1 SRSEAAKQRRQDQL
15 QRWLGSETDR
25 TGSEAR
31 DTLSASGTRRAK
43 VRFAQGAVFMAA
55 CSAGDRE
62 EVAALLRQGA
72 DINHAN
78 IDGLTALHQA
88 CIDENAEMVQF
99 LVESGSDINRG
110 DNEGWTPLHAAAS
123 CGFIQIVKFLIEH
136 GAHVGAVNSEG
147 ELPLDV
153 ATEDAMERLLKEE
166 IKKQGIDVDKARK
179 EEERVMLQEATAVLA
194 GGGTL
199 LPHPNTK
206 ATALHVASAK
216 GYIEVLK
223 VLLRCGVDVNSR
235 DVDGWTPL
243 HAAAHW
249 GQEEVCGLLADSM
262 CDMGAVN
269 NVGQTPLDV
278 ADENLADALEE
289 LQKKQNALRSEK
301 EKQTPVIDTSQQIPI
316 VPVRARRSS
325 KEKICLHEREKHPSP
340 ALPSG
345 PVEDEEEEGQTG
357 QGQPQSQGKA
367 SSSSSS
373 EEESESES
381 DAESEKA
388 KNRELIN
395 NLNNKR
401 NTSGL
406 LPTSMSLSS
415 AVSQMKKVK
424 EVGHQA
430 SLRATKDL
438 TKPPTGEAPGSW
450 RTSLRKAGSSVTL
463 GSAELTDSSQEQSR
477 VPDPGLGMT
486 RSASS
491 PRLSSEAEAKVNAVS
506 SEPRLARVP
515 PIPTRRL
522 FSIPD
527 SSPESSNSPSWL
539 SRSSSYTR
547 RLPSQP
553 GNDFT
558 SSTPSLLHSSSYGK
572 RLDDPSVTSAN
583 TGTSASGLGH
593 LNSVLS
599 QSDSEP
605 RLLLPGQSSFLNKAN
620 AFFSSYLKTS
630 FSPRLPQEQKDPS
643 AVTSANSQAPTA
655 GEQETKQRRKSY
667 LTPVRD
673 EEAEAQRKA
682 RSRHARQSRR
692 STQGVTLTDLVPL
705 IGLHSSHVT
714 SLSRRTWCL
723 QEVSW
728 RSRIASLQK
737 SDLLGLT
744 QPSGS
749 SRPPAADKKGAHL
762 PLKEDFSA
770 YNSPLTCLI
779 FTDAEASTG
788 ENEMERWARE
798 RRERRQA
805 RARRKAQR
813 TGESDDNEPSG
824 EEEFSGSGLDPRV
837 RTAAAFALFV
847 FPSFFTHSVSRSD
860 SVISDLCSCTPSG
873 RTARVTTAPLEGRP
887 KTLKRYPL
895 SQIIL
900 LCSLRGCLH
909 VLRPRRKCVCL
920 SVQLFEEVSRENSQ
934 LQSQLQD
941 TQRVVSQT
949 RLELEKA
956 TQRQE
961 RLSDCSAL
969 LELER
974 KDRRMLERR
983 LGELEEELK
992 VLVDLRADN
1001 QRLKD
1006 ENGALIRVISKLS
1019 K

>member
-1 SRSEAAKQRRQDQL
+1 MAATDHSRSEAAKQRRQDQL

-25 TGSEAR
+25 TGSETR
-31 DTLSASGTRRAK
+31 GSSGGSATRRAK

-99 LVESGSDINRG
+99 LVESGSDVNRG

-123 CGFIQIVKFLIEH
+123 CGFIQIAKYLIEH

-153 ATEDAMERLLKEE
+153 ATEDAMERLLKAE
-166 IKKQGIDVDKARK
+166 IKKQVIDVDKARK
-179 EEERVMLQEATAVLA
+179 EEERIMLQDAMAVLA

-199 LPHPNTK
+199 TPHPNTK
-206 ATALHVASAK
+206 ATALHVAAAK

-223 VLLRCGVDVNSR
+223 VLLQCRVDVDSR
-235 DVDGWTPL
+235 DIDGWTPL

-249 GQEEVCGLLADSM
+249 GQEEVCTLLTDNM

-278 ADENLADALEE
+278 ADENLADTLEE
-289 LQKKQNALRSEK
+289 LQKKQNALRSEI
-301 EKQTPVIDTSQQIPI
+301 EKQTPVIETSPPI
-316 VPVRARRSS
+316 SMVPVRTRRTSISRMSS
-325 KEKICLHEREKHPSP
+325 KEKICLHEREKHPPP
-340 ALPSG
+340 ALQSSPT
-345 PVEDEEEEGQTG
+345 EDEEEEGHTG
-357 QGQPQSQGKA
+357 QSQSQSQAKA

-381 DAESEKA
+381 DTESEKA
-388 KNRELIN
+388 KNREIIN

-401 NTSGL
+401 NTTSL
-406 LPTSMSLSS
+406 LPTSMSTST
-415 AVSQMKKVK
+415 AASQVKK
-424 EVGHQA
+424 EP
-430 SLRATKDL
+430 S
-438 TKPPTGEAPGSW
+438 KPPTNEAPGSW

-463 GSAELTDSSQEQSR
+463 GTVGLSDSNQDPSR
-477 VPDPGLGMT
+477 APDSGLGMT

-491 PRLSSEAEAKVNAVS
+491 PRLSSEAETK
-506 SEPRLARVP
+506 EPRLARVP
-515 PIPTRRL
+515 PIPTRKL

-527 SSPESSNSPSWL
+527 SSPDNSNSWL
-539 SRSSSYTR
+539 TRSSSYTR
-547 RLPSQP
+547 RLHSQS
-553 GNDFT
+553 GNDLT

-572 RLDDPSVTSAN
+572 RLDDPTVTSAS
-583 TGTSASGLGH
+583 TGTSFAGLSR
-593 LNSVLS
+593 LNSVLA
-599 QSDSEP
+599 Q
-605 RLLLPGQSSFLNKAN
+605 
-620 AFFSSYLKTS
+620 
-630 FSPRLPQEQKDPS
+630 RLPQEQTEKKDQS
-643 AVTSANSQAPTA
+643 AVTSNSQSTTT
-655 GEQETKQRRKSY
+655 GEQEIKQRRKSY

-692 STQGVTLTDLVPL
+692 STQGVTLTDLQEAEKTMKTDNK
-705 IGLHSSHVT
+705 G
-714 SLSRRTWCL
+714 REKEEEEKEKEAK
-723 QEVSW
+723 QKKGEEGEVSW
-728 RSRIASLQK
+728 RSRIATLQK

-744 QPSGS
+744 QPAGTP
-749 SRPPAADKKGAHL
+749 RPQP
-762 PLKEDFSA
+762 
-770 YNSPLTCLI
+770 
-779 FTDAEASTG
+779 TDRRDTEASTG
-788 ENEMERWARE
+788 ESETERWARE

-813 TGESDDNEPSG
+813 TGESDDNDPSG
-824 EEEFSGSGLDPRV
+824 EEEFSGSGLDPQTGQHLSSRLDMSCND
-837 RTAAAFALFV
+837 RTQGGGSESKDF
-847 FPSFFTHSVSRSD
+847 
-860 SVISDLCSCTPSG
+860 
-873 RTARVTTAPLEGRP
+873 
-887 KTLKRYPL
+887 KK
-895 SQIIL
+895 
-900 LCSLRGCLH
+900 
-909 VLRPRRKCVCL
+909 
-920 SVQLFEEVSRENSQ
+920 LFEEVSRENSQ

-941 TQRVVSQT
+941 TQRIVTQT
-949 RLELEKA
+949 RLDLEKA

-961 RLSDCSAL
+961 RFTDCSAL

-983 LGELEEELK
+983 MAELEEELK

>member
-692 STQGVTLTDLVPL
+692 STQGVTLTDLPYVPL

-813 TGESDDNEPSG
+813 TGEFLCRVQSDDNEPSG

-860 SVISDLCSCTPSG
+860 SVISDLCSYSSCNDCTPG
-873 RTARVTTAPLEGRP
+873 GET
-887 KTLKRYPL
+887 KDFK
-895 SQIIL
+895 
-900 LCSLRGCLH
+900 
-909 VLRPRRKCVCL
+909 K
-920 SVQLFEEVSRENSQ
+920 LFEEVSRENSQ

>member
-1 SRSEAAKQRRQDQL
+1 MAATDHSRSEAAKQRRQDQL

-31 DTLSASGTRRAK
+31 ETSSGSGTRRAK

-99 LVESGSDINRG
+99 LVESGSDVNRG

-123 CGFIQIVKFLIEH
+123 CGFIQIAKYLIEH

-153 ATEDAMERLLKEE
+153 ATEDAMERLLKGE
-166 IKKQGIDVDKARK
+166 IKKQAIDVDKARK
-179 EEERVMLQEATAVLA
+179 EEERIMLQDATAVLA

-199 LPHPNTK
+199 TPHPNTK
-206 ATALHVASAK
+206 ATALHVAAAK

-223 VLLRCGVDVNSR
+223 VLLQCGVDVDSR
-235 DVDGWTPL
+235 DTDGWTPL

-249 GQEEVCGLLADSM
+249 GQEEVCTLLADNM

-278 ADENLADALEE
+278 ADENLADTLEE

-301 EKQTPVIDTSQQIPI
+301 EKQTPVIETSPPI
-316 VPVRARRSS
+316 SMVPVRTRRTSISRMSS
-325 KEKICLHEREKHPSP
+325 KEKICLHEREKHPPP
-340 ALPSG
+340 ALPSS
-345 PVEDEEEEGQTG
+345 PAEDEEEEGQTG
-357 QGQPQSQGKA
+357 QNQSQSQGKA

-388 KNRELIN
+388 KNREIIN

-401 NTSGL
+401 NATGL
-406 LPTSMSLSS
+406 LPTSMSTS
-415 AVSQMKKVK
+415 AASQVKK
-424 EVGHQA
+424 QDP
-430 SLRATKDL
+430 S
-438 TKPPTGEAPGSW
+438 KPPTTEAPGSW

-463 GSAELTDSSQEQSR
+463 GSAGLSDSNQDPSR
-477 VPDPGLGMT
+477 PPETVLGMT

-491 PRLSSEAEAKVNAVS
+491 PRLSSEADTK
-506 SEPRLARVP
+506 EPRLARVP
-515 PIPTRRL
+515 PTPTRRL

-527 SSPESSNSPSWL
+527 SSPDNSNSWL

-547 RLPSQP
+547 RLHSQS

-572 RLDDPSVTSAN
+572 RLDDPTVTSGS
-583 TGTSASGLGH
+583 TGTSSTGLSR
-593 LNSVLS
+593 LNSVL
-599 QSDSEP
+599 
-605 RLLLPGQSSFLNKAN
+605 GQ
-620 AFFSSYLKTS
+620 
-630 FSPRLPQEQKDPS
+630 RLPQEQTEKKDQS
-643 AVTSANSQAPTA
+643 GVTTSNSRGSTT

-692 STQGVTLTDLVPL
+692 STQGVTLTDLQEAEKTMKTDNK
-705 IGLHSSHVT
+705 G
-714 SLSRRTWCL
+714 REKKEEEEKEKEKEAKAKRGEEG
-723 QEVSW
+723 EVSW

-744 QPSGS
+744 QPTGTP
-749 SRPPAADKKGAHL
+749 RPQTSDRR
-762 PLKEDFSA
+762 DV
-770 YNSPLTCLI
+770 
-779 FTDAEASTG
+779 EASTG
-788 ENEMERWARE
+788 ESEAARWERE
-798 RRERRQA
+798 RKERRQA
-805 RARRKAQR
+805 RARRKAQK
-813 TGESDDNEPSG
+813 TGESDDNDPSG
-824 EEEFSGSGLDPRV
+824 EEEFSGSGLDPQTV
-837 RTAAAFALFV
+837 RHL
-847 FPSFFTHSVSRSD
+847 SSRSD
-860 SVISDLCSCTPSG
+860 ISCNDCTPGGGSD
-873 RTARVTTAPLEGRP
+873 A
-887 KTLKRYPL
+887 KDFK
-895 SQIIL
+895 
-900 LCSLRGCLH
+900 
-909 VLRPRRKCVCL
+909 K
-920 SVQLFEEVSRENSQ
+920 LFEELSRENSQ

-941 TQRVVSQT
+941 TQRIINQT
-949 RLELEKA
+949 RLDLEKA

-961 RLSDCSAL
+961 RFSDCSAL

-974 KDRRMLERR
+974 
-983 LGELEEELK
+983 K

>member
-1 SRSEAAKQRRQDQL
+1 MAATDHSRSEAAKQRRQDQL

-25 TGSEAR
+25 TLSENR
-31 DTLSASGTRRAK
+31 ETLSGSGTRRPR

-62 EVAALLRQGA
+62 EVAVLLRQGA

-99 LVESGSDINRG
+99 LVESGSDVNRG

-123 CGFIQIVKFLIEH
+123 CGFIQITKYLIEH
-136 GAHVGAVNSEG
+136 GAQVGAVNSEG

-153 ATEDAMERLLKEE
+153 ATEDAMERLLKGE
-166 IKKQGIDVDKARK
+166 IKKQAIDVDQARK
-179 EEERVMLQEATAVLA
+179 EEERVMLQDAMAVQA
-194 GGGTL
+194 GSGTL
-199 LPHPNTK
+199 TPHPNTK
-206 ATALHVASAK
+206 ATALHVAAAK

-223 VLLRCGVDVNSR
+223 VLLKCDVDVNSR
-235 DVDGWTPL
+235 DIDGWTPL
-243 HAAAHW
+243 HAGSHW
-249 GQEEVCGLLADSM
+249 GKEEVCSLLADNM

-278 ADENLADALEE
+278 AHENLADTLEE

-301 EKQTPVIDTSQQIPI
+301 EKQTPVIETSQQISM
-316 VPVRARRSS
+316 VPLRTRRTSISRMSS
-325 KEKICLHEREKHPSP
+325 KEKIYLHEREKHPPPALQSSP
-340 ALPSG
+340 A
-345 PVEDEEEEGQTG
+345 EDEEEEGQTR
-357 QGQPQSQGKA
+357 QSQTQSQPQSQGKA

-388 KNRELIN
+388 KNREIIN

-401 NTSGL
+401 IASSSL
-406 LPTSMSLSS
+406 LPTSVPTST
-415 AVSQMKKVK
+415 APSQVKKQDP
-424 EVGHQA
+424 G
-430 SLRATKDL
+430 
-438 TKPPTGEAPGSW
+438 KPPAPEVPGSW
-450 RTSLRKAGSSVTL
+450 RTSLRKAGSSMTL
-463 GSAELTDSSQEQSR
+463 GSAGLSDTSQ
-477 VPDPGLGMT
+477 DPIRPAESVLGMT

-491 PRLSSEAEAKVNAVS
+491 PRLSSEADTK
-506 SEPRLARVP
+506 EPRLARVP

-527 SSPESSNSPSWL
+527 ASPDNSN
-539 SRSSSYTR
+539 
-547 RLPSQP
+547 
-553 GNDFT
+553 
-558 SSTPSLLHSSSYGK
+558 SSSYGK
-572 RLDDPSVTSAN
+572 RLDDPTMTSAS
-583 TGTSASGLGH
+583 TGTSSAGLGR
-593 LNSVLS
+593 LNSVLT
-599 QSDSEP
+599 Q
-605 RLLLPGQSSFLNKAN
+605 
-620 AFFSSYLKTS
+620 
-630 FSPRLPQEQKDPS
+630 RLPQEQTEKKDQS
-643 AVTSANSQAPTA
+643 AVTTSNSRSTTT
-655 GEQETKQRRKSY
+655 GEQEAKQRRKSY

-692 STQGVTLTDLVPL
+692 STQGVTLTDLQEAEKTMKTDNK
-705 IGLHSSHVT
+705 G
-714 SLSRRTWCL
+714 REKKEEEEKEKDAKAKKAEEG
-723 QEVSW
+723 EVSW

-744 QPSGS
+744 QPAGTP
-749 SRPPAADKKGAHL
+749 RPQTADRR
-762 PLKEDFSA
+762 DV
-770 YNSPLTCLI
+770 
-779 FTDAEASTG
+779 EASTG
-788 ENEMERWARE
+788 ESETERWARE

-813 TGESDDNEPSG
+813 TGESDDNDPSG
-824 EEEFSGSGLDPRV
+824 EEEFSGSGLDPQ
-837 RTAAAFALFV
+837 TDQHL
-847 FPSFFTHSVSRSD
+847 SSRFNDCTQGGSSD
-860 SVISDLCSCTPSG
+860 AKDF
-873 RTARVTTAPLEGRP
+873 
-887 KTLKRYPL
+887 KK
-895 SQIIL
+895 
-900 LCSLRGCLH
+900 
-909 VLRPRRKCVCL
+909 
-920 SVQLFEEVSRENSQ
+920 LFEEVSRENSQ

-941 TQRVVSQT
+941 TQRTISQT
-949 RLELEKA
+949 RLDLEKA

-961 RLSDCSAL
+961 RLSDCSAML
-969 LELER
+969 DLER

-983 LGELEEELK
+983 MAELEEELK

>member
-1 SRSEAAKQRRQDQL
+1 MAATDHSRSEAAKQRRQDQL
-15 QRWLGSETDR
+15 QRWLGSETDQ

-31 DTLSASGTRRAK
+31 ETLGGSGTRRAK

-62 EVAALLRQGA
+62 EVAVLLRQGA

-99 LVESGSDINRG
+99 LVESGSDVNRG

-123 CGFIQIVKFLIEH
+123 CGFIQIAKYLIEH

-153 ATEDAMERLLKEE
+153 ATEDAMERLLKAE
-166 IKKQGIDVDKARK
+166 IKKQVIDVDQARK
-179 EEERVMLQEATAVLA
+179 EEERIMLQDAEAVLA

-199 LPHPNTK
+199 TPHPNTK
-206 ATALHVASAK
+206 ATALHVAAAK

-223 VLLRCGVDVNSR
+223 VLLQCPVDVDSR

-249 GQEEVCGLLADSM
+249 GQEEVCSLLADNM

-278 ADENLADALEE
+278 ADENLVDSLEE

-301 EKQTPVIDTSQQIPI
+301 EKQTPFIETSPQISM
-316 VPVRARRSS
+316 VPVRTRRTSISRMSS

-340 ALPSG
+340 ALPSS
-345 PVEDEEEEGQTG
+345 PAEDEEEDGQTG
-357 QGQPQSQGKA
+357 QSQTQSQGKA

-388 KNRELIN
+388 KNREIIN

-401 NTSGL
+401 NATSL
-406 LPTSMSLSS
+406 LPTSMSTST
-415 AVSQMKKVK
+415 AASQVKK
-424 EVGHQA
+424 
-430 SLRATKDL
+430 DPN
-438 TKPPTGEAPGSW
+438 KPPATEAPAPGSW

-463 GSAELTDSSQEQSR
+463 GSAGLSDSTQ
-477 VPDPGLGMT
+477 DPGRPADTSLGMT

-491 PRLSSEAEAKVNAVS
+491 PRLSSEADNK
-506 SEPRLARVP
+506 EPRLARVP

-527 SSPESSNSPSWL
+527 SSPDNSNSWL

-547 RLPSQP
+547 RLHSQS
-553 GNDFT
+553 GNDLT
-558 SSTPSLLHSSSYGK
+558 SSTPSLLHSSSYGR
-572 RLDDPSVTSAN
+572 RLDDPTMTSAS
-583 TGTSASGLGH
+583 TGTSSTGLSR
-593 LNSVLS
+593 LNSVLA
-599 QSDSEP
+599 Q
-605 RLLLPGQSSFLNKAN
+605 
-620 AFFSSYLKTS
+620 
-630 FSPRLPQEQKDPS
+630 RLPQEQTEKRDQS
-643 AVTSANSQAPTA
+643 AITTSNSRSSTT
-655 GEQETKQRRKSY
+655 GDQETKQRRKSY

-692 STQGVTLTDLVPL
+692 STQGVTLTDLQEAEKTMKTDNKVREKKEEEEKEKEKEAKPKR
-705 IGLHSSHVT
+705 GEEG
-714 SLSRRTWCL
+714 
-723 QEVSW
+723 EVSW

-744 QPSGS
+744 QPTGTA
-749 SRPPAADKKGAHL
+749 RPQTSDRR
-762 PLKEDFSA
+762 DV
-770 YNSPLTCLI
+770 
-779 FTDAEASTG
+779 EASTG
-788 ENEMERWARE
+788 ESETERWARE
-798 RRERRQA
+798 HKERRQA
-805 RARRKAQR
+805 RAIRKAQR
-813 TGESDDNEPSG
+813 TGESDDNDPSG
-824 EEEFSGSGLDPRV
+824 EEEFSGSGLDHQ
-837 RTAAAFALFV
+837 TNQHL
-847 FPSFFTHSVSRSD
+847 SSRLD
-860 SVISDLCSCTPSG
+860 TSCNDCTQGGSSNS
-873 RTARVTTAPLEGRP
+873 
-887 KTLKRYPL
+887 KDFK
-895 SQIIL
+895 
-900 LCSLRGCLH
+900 
-909 VLRPRRKCVCL
+909 K
-920 SVQLFEEVSRENSQ
+920 LFEEVSRENSQ

-941 TQRVVSQT
+941 TQRIVSQT
-949 RLELEKA
+949 RLDLEKA

-961 RLSDCSAL
+961 RFTDCSAL

-983 LGELEEELK
+983 MSELEEELK
-992 VLVDLRADN
+992 VLVDLRTDN

>member
-1 SRSEAAKQRRQDQL
+1 MAATDHSRSEAAKQRRQDQL
-15 QRWLGSETDR
+15 QRWSGSDTDR
-25 TGSEAR
+25 TGLESR

-62 EVAALLRQGA
+62 EVAALLGQGA

-99 LVESGSDINRG
+99 LVESGSDVSRG

-123 CGFIQIVKFLIEH
+123 CGFIQIAKYLIEH
-136 GAHVGAVNSEG
+136 GANVGGVNSEG

-153 ATEDAMERLLKEE
+153 ATEDAMERLLKAE

-179 EEERVMLQEATAVLA
+179 EEERIMLQDAAAVLA
-194 GGGTL
+194 GSGTPT
-199 LPHPNTK
+199 PHPNTK
-206 ATALHVASAK
+206 ATALHVAAAK

-223 VLLRCGVDVNSR
+223 VLLQCGVDVDSR
-235 DVDGWTPL
+235 DTDGWTPL

-249 GQEEVCGLLADSM
+249 GQEEVCSLLADGM

-269 NVGQTPLDV
+269 TVGQTPLDV

-301 EKQTPVIDTSQQIPI
+301 EKETPVIETSPQISM
-316 VPVRARRSS
+316 VPLRTRRTSISRMSS
-325 KEKICLHEREKHPSP
+325 KEKICLHEREKHPPP
-340 ALPSG
+340 ALPSS
-345 PVEDEEEEGQTG
+345 PAEDEEEDGGQTR
-357 QGQPQSQGKA
+357 SQGKA

-401 NTSGL
+401 NATGL
-406 LPTSMSLSS
+406 LPTSMSAS
-415 AVSQMKKVK
+415 AAASQLKKDQ
-424 EVGHQA
+424 G
-430 SLRATKDL
+430 
-438 TKPPTGEAPGSW
+438 KPSAAEAPGSW

-463 GSAELTDSSQEQSR
+463 GSAGLSDSSQDAGRPPET
-477 VPDPGLGMT
+477 GLGMT

-491 PRLSSEAEAKVNAVS
+491 PRLSSDADTK
-506 SEPRLARVP
+506 EPRLARVP

-527 SSPESSNSPSWL
+527 NSPDNSWL

-547 RLPSQP
+547 RLHSQS
-553 GNDFT
+553 GNDLT
-558 SSTPSLLHSSSYGK
+558 SSTPSLLYSSSYGK
-572 RLDDPSVTSAN
+572 RLDDP
-583 TGTSASGLGH
+583 
-593 LNSVLS
+593 
-599 QSDSEP
+599 
-605 RLLLPGQSSFLNKAN
+605 
-620 AFFSSYLKTS
+620 
-630 FSPRLPQEQKDPS
+630 
-643 AVTSANSQAPTA
+643 AVTSASTGTSSAGLSRPNSVLTQRLQERSEKKDQSAITSGKSQGPNP

-692 STQGVTLTDLVPL
+692 STQGVTLTDLQEAEKTMKTDNK
-705 IGLHSSHVT
+705 G
-714 SLSRRTWCL
+714 REKREEEEEEKEKEAKAKKAEEG
-723 QEVSW
+723 EVSW

-744 QPSGS
+744 QPTGTPRLQTS
-749 SRPPAADKKGAHL
+749 DKK
-762 PLKEDFSA
+762 DV
-770 YNSPLTCLI
+770 
-779 FTDAEASTG
+779 EAGTG
-788 ENEMERWARE
+788 ESETERWARE

-813 TGESDDNEPSG
+813 PGESDDNEPSG
-824 EEEFSGSGLDPRV
+824 EEEFSGSGLDPQKV
-837 RTAAAFALFV
+837 GYLG
-847 FPSFFTHSVSRSD
+847 SRSD
-860 SVISDLCSCTPSG
+860 ASCNDSTQGGGSDS
-873 RTARVTTAPLEGRP
+873 
-887 KTLKRYPL
+887 KDFK
-895 SQIIL
+895 
-900 LCSLRGCLH
+900 
-909 VLRPRRKCVCL
+909 K
-920 SVQLFEEVSRENSQ
+920 LFEEVSRENGQ

-941 TQRVVSQT
+941 TQRVIGQT
-949 RLELEKA
+949 RLDLEKA

-961 RLSDCSAL
+961 RFSDCSAM

-974 KDRRMLERR
+974 KDRRMLARR
-983 LGELEEELK
+983 MAELEEELK

>member
-1 SRSEAAKQRRQDQL
+1 MAATDHSRSEAAKQRRQDQL

-166 IKKQGIDVDKARK
+166 IKKQGEKPAASTAAGTSGHLSRLLSSRNRCGQGQEGGGAGHAAGSHGRAGRRRHALASPQHQGDRPARGLGK
-179 EEERVMLQEATAVLA
+179 RLHRSPEGAAALRRGREQQGRGRLDAPARRRPLGA
-194 GGGTL
+194 GGG
-199 LPHPNTK
+199 
-206 ATALHVASAK
+206 
-216 GYIEVLK
+216 
-223 VLLRCGVDVNSR
+223 
-235 DVDGWTPL
+235 
-243 HAAAHW
+243 
-249 GQEEVCGLLADSM
+249 
-262 CDMGAVN
+262 
-269 NVGQTPLDV
+269 
-278 ADENLADALEE
+278 
-289 LQKKQNALRSEK
+289 
-301 EKQTPVIDTSQQIPI
+301 
-316 VPVRARRSS
+316 VRPARRQHVRHGRRQQRGEASGTAGGPTREGCTCAVMMRCQCPCRAKRLWTWQTRTWPTRWRSCRRNRTPTSISRMSS

-424 EVGHQA
+424 E
-430 SLRATKDL
+430 DL

-491 PRLSSEAEAKVNAVS
+491 PRLSSEAEAK
-506 SEPRLARVP
+506 EPRLARVP

-527 SSPESSNSPSWL
+527 SSPESSN
-539 SRSSSYTR
+539 
-547 RLPSQP
+547 
-553 GNDFT
+553 
-558 SSTPSLLHSSSYGK
+558 SSSYGK

-599 QSDSEP
+599 Q
-605 RLLLPGQSSFLNKAN
+605 
-620 AFFSSYLKTS
+620 
-630 FSPRLPQEQKDPS
+630 RLPQEQKDPS

-692 STQGVTLTDLVPL
+692 STQGVTLTDLQEAEKTMKTDNKGREKKEEEKEAKL
-705 IGLHSSHVT
+705 KKAEEG
-714 SLSRRTWCL
+714 
-723 QEVSW
+723 EVSW

-749 SRPPAADKKGAHL
+749 SRPPAADKK
-762 PLKEDFSA
+762 
-770 YNSPLTCLI
+770 
-779 FTDAEASTG
+779 DAEASTG

-824 EEEFSGSGLDPRV
+824 EEEFSGSGLDPR
-837 RTAAAFALFV
+837 RYLRPLLMYAL
-847 FPSFFTHSVSRSD
+847 RSD
-860 SVISDLCSCTPSG
+860 SSCNDCTPG
-873 RTARVTTAPLEGRP
+873 GET
-887 KTLKRYPL
+887 KDFK
-895 SQIIL
+895 
-900 LCSLRGCLH
+900 
-909 VLRPRRKCVCL
+909 K
-920 SVQLFEEVSRENSQ
+920 LFEEVSRENSQ

-974 KDRRMLERR
+974 KVKCVAVSPLQQPGVRMTHFLTMSLLGFSRVSSPPLPFAPSPHQDRRMLERR

>member
-1 SRSEAAKQRRQDQL
+1 MAATDHSRSEAAKQRRQDQL

-25 TGSEAR
+25 TGADAR
-31 DTLSASGTRRAK
+31 ETASGSGTRRAK

-62 EVAALLRQGA
+62 EVASLLRQGA

-99 LVESGSDINRG
+99 LVESGSDVNRG

-123 CGFIQIVKFLIEH
+123 CGFIQITKYLLEH

-153 ATEDAMERLLKEE
+153 ATEDAMERLLKAE

-179 EEERVMLQEATAVLA
+179 EEERIMLQDAMAVLA
-194 GGGTL
+194 GSGTL
-199 LPHPNTK
+199 APHHNTK
-206 ATALHVASAK
+206 ATALHVAAAK

-223 VLLRCGVDVNSR
+223 VLLQCGVDVDSR
-235 DVDGWTPL
+235 DIDGWTPL
-243 HAAAHW
+243 HAASHW
-249 GQEEVCGLLADSM
+249 GQEEVCTLLADNM

-278 ADENLADALEE
+278 ADEKLVDTLEE

-301 EKQTPVIDTSQQIPI
+301 EKQTPVIETIPQISM
-316 VPVRARRSS
+316 VPVRQRRTSISRMSS
-325 KEKICLHEREKHPSP
+325 KEKICLHEREKHPPP
-340 ALPSG
+340 ALPSS
-345 PVEDEEEEGQTG
+345 PAEDEEEEGQTG
-357 QGQPQSQGKA
+357 QSQSPTQVKA

-388 KNRELIN
+388 KNREIIN

-401 NTSGL
+401 NTTSL
-406 LPTSMSLSS
+406 LPTSMSTST
-415 AVSQMKKVK
+415 AASQVKKDP
-424 EVGHQA
+424 G
-430 SLRATKDL
+430 
-438 TKPPTGEAPGSW
+438 KPPATEAPGSW

-463 GSAELTDSSQEQSR
+463 GTAGLSDSSQDPSR
-477 VPDPGLGMT
+477 PPETVLGMT

-491 PRLSSEAEAKVNAVS
+491 PRLSSEADTK
-506 SEPRLARVP
+506 EPRLARVP

-527 SSPESSNSPSWL
+527 SSPDNSNSWL

-547 RLPSQP
+547 RLHSQS
-553 GNDFT
+553 GNDLT

-572 RLDDPSVTSAN
+572 RLDDPTLTSAS
-583 TGTSASGLGH
+583 TGTSSAGLSR
-593 LNSVLS
+593 LNSVLA
-599 QSDSEP
+599 Q
-605 RLLLPGQSSFLNKAN
+605 
-620 AFFSSYLKTS
+620 
-630 FSPRLPQEQKDPS
+630 RLPQEQAEKKDQS
-643 AVTSANSQAPTA
+643 AVTTSNFQSMTA

-692 STQGVTLTDLVPL
+692 STQGVTLTDLQEAEK
-705 IGLHSSHVT
+705 T
-714 SLSRRTWCL
+714 MRTDNKGREKKEEEEKEKEKEGKSKKGEEG
-723 QEVSW
+723 EVSW

-744 QPSGS
+744 QPTGTP
-749 SRPPAADKKGAHL
+749 RPQTSDRR
-762 PLKEDFSA
+762 
-770 YNSPLTCLI
+770 
-779 FTDAEASTG
+779 DAEAGTG
-788 ENEMERWARE
+788 ESETERWARE
-798 RRERRQA
+798 RKERRQA
-805 RARRKAQR
+805 RARRKAQK
-813 TGESDDNEPSG
+813 TGESDDNDPSG
-824 EEEFSGSGLDPRV
+824 EEEFSGSGADPQ
-837 RTAAAFALFV
+837 TYQQL
-847 FPSFFTHSVSRSD
+847 SSRSGT
-860 SVISDLCSCTPSG
+860 SCNDCTQGGNS
-873 RTARVTTAPLEGRP
+873 
-887 KTLKRYPL
+887 KDFK
-895 SQIIL
+895 
-900 LCSLRGCLH
+900 
-909 VLRPRRKCVCL
+909 K
-920 SVQLFEEVSRENSQ
+920 LFEEVSRENSQ

-941 TQRVVSQT
+941 TQRIVSQT
-949 RLELEKA
+949 RLDLEKA

-961 RLSDCSAL
+961 RFSDCSAL

-983 LGELEEELK
+983 MAELEEELK
-992 VLVDLRADN
+992 VLVDLKADN

>member
-1 SRSEAAKQRRQDQL
+1 MAASDHSRSEAAKQRRHDQL
-15 QRWLGSETDR
+15 QRWLGSETDQ
-25 TGSEAR
+25 TGSGAR
-31 DTLSASGTRRAK
+31 ETSSDSGTRRAR

-99 LVESGSDINRG
+99 LVESGSDVNTG

-123 CGFIQIVKFLIEH
+123 CGFIQIVKYLIEH
-136 GAHVGAVNSEG
+136 NAHVGAVNSEG

-153 ATEDAMERLLKEE
+153 ATEDAMERLLKGE

-179 EEERVMLQEATAVLA
+179 EEERIMLQDAMAVRA
-194 GGGTL
+194 GSGTL
-199 LPHPNTK
+199 KPHPNTK
-206 ATALHVASAK
+206 ATALHVAAAK

-223 VLLRCGVDVNSR
+223 VLLQCGVDVDSR
-235 DVDGWTPL
+235 DIDGWTPL

-249 GQEEVCGLLADSM
+249 GQEEVCTLLSDNM

-278 ADENLADALEE
+278 ADENLVDTLEE
-289 LQKKQNALRSEK
+289 LQKKQNALRTEK
-301 EKQTPVIDTSQQIPI
+301 EKQTPVIETSPQISM
-316 VPVRARRSS
+316 VPVRTRRTSISRMSS
-325 KEKICLHEREKHPSP
+325 KEKIYLHEREKHPPPALQSSP
-340 ALPSG
+340 A
-345 PVEDEEEEGQTG
+345 EDEEEEGQAA
-357 QGQPQSQGKA
+357 QSQLQSQGKA

-388 KNRELIN
+388 KNREIIN

-401 NTSGL
+401 NTTSL
-406 LPTSMSLSS
+406 LPTSMSTGT
-415 AVSQMKKVK
+415 ATSQVKK
-424 EVGHQA
+424 EP
-430 SLRATKDL
+430 S
-438 TKPPTGEAPGSW
+438 KPPATEAPGSW

-463 GSAELTDSSQEQSR
+463 GSAGLTDSSQDSSR
-477 VPDPGLGMT
+477 PQESGLGMS

-491 PRLSSEAEAKVNAVS
+491 PRLSSEADTK
-506 SEPRLARVP
+506 EPRLARVP

-527 SSPESSNSPSWL
+527 SSPDNSN
-539 SRSSSYTR
+539 
-547 RLPSQP
+547 
-553 GNDFT
+553 
-558 SSTPSLLHSSSYGK
+558 SSSYGK
-572 RLDDPSVTSAN
+572 RLDDPTVTSAS
-583 TGTSASGLGH
+583 TGTSSTGLSR
-593 LNSVLS
+593 LNNVLS
-599 QSDSEP
+599 Q
-605 RLLLPGQSSFLNKAN
+605 
-620 AFFSSYLKTS
+620 
-630 FSPRLPQEQKDPS
+630 RLPQEQTEKKDQS
-643 AVTSANSQAPTA
+643 AVTTTNSQNMTTNEP
-655 GEQETKQRRKSY
+655 ETKQRRKSY

-692 STQGVTLTDLVPL
+692 STQGVTLTDLQEAEKTMNTMKMDNKGKEKVEEEKEQEKEAKPKK
-705 IGLHSSHVT
+705 GEEG
-714 SLSRRTWCL
+714 
-723 QEVSW
+723 EVSW

-744 QPSGS
+744 QPAGTP
-749 SRPPAADKKGAHL
+749 RPQTSDRR
-762 PLKEDFSA
+762 DV
-770 YNSPLTCLI
+770 
-779 FTDAEASTG
+779 EASTG
-788 ENEMERWARE
+788 ESETERWARE
-798 RRERRQA
+798 HRERRQA

-813 TGESDDNEPSG
+813 TGESDDNDPSG
-824 EEEFSGSGLDPRV
+824 EEEFSGSKLDPQTDQLLRSRPDISCND
-837 RTAAAFALFV
+837 RTQGGGSETKDF
-847 FPSFFTHSVSRSD
+847 
-860 SVISDLCSCTPSG
+860 
-873 RTARVTTAPLEGRP
+873 
-887 KTLKRYPL
+887 KK
-895 SQIIL
+895 
-900 LCSLRGCLH
+900 
-909 VLRPRRKCVCL
+909 
-920 SVQLFEEVSRENSQ
+920 LFEEVSRENSQ

-941 TQRVVSQT
+941 TQRIVSQT
-949 RLELEKA
+949 RLDLEKA

-961 RLSDCSAL
+961 RFSDCSAML
-969 LELER
+969 DLER
-974 KDRRMLERR
+974 
-983 LGELEEELK
+983 K

>member
-1 SRSEAAKQRRQDQL
+1 MAATDHSRSEAAKQRRQDQL

-25 TGSEAR
+25 TGLEAR
-31 DTLSASGTRRAK
+31 ETSSGSGTRRAK

-99 LVESGSDINRG
+99 LVESGSDVNRG

-123 CGFIQIVKFLIEH
+123 CGFIQITKYLIEH

-153 ATEDAMERLLKEE
+153 ATEDAMVRLLKGE
-166 IKKQGIDVDKARK
+166 IKKQAIDVDNARK
-179 EEERVMLQEATAVLA
+179 EEERVMLQDAMAVLA

-199 LPHPNTK
+199 TPHPNTK
-206 ATALHVASAK
+206 ATALHVAAAK

-223 VLLRCGVDVNSR
+223 VLLQCGVDVDSR
-235 DVDGWTPL
+235 DIDGWTPL
-243 HAAAHW
+243 HAGAHW
-249 GQEEVCGLLADSM
+249 GQEEVCSLLADNM

-278 ADENLADALEE
+278 ADENLTDTLEE

-301 EKQTPVIDTSQQIPI
+301 EKQTPVIGTSPQISM
-316 VPVRARRSS
+316 VPVRTRRTSISRMSS
-325 KEKICLHEREKHPSP
+325 KEKICLHEREKHPPPALQSSP
-340 ALPSG
+340 A
-345 PVEDEEEEGQTG
+345 EDDEEEGQTG
-357 QGQPQSQGKA
+357 QSQGKA

-388 KNRELIN
+388 KNREIIN

-401 NTSGL
+401 NATSL
-406 LPTSMSLSS
+406 LSTSMSTST
-415 AVSQMKKVK
+415 AASQVKKQDP
-424 EVGHQA
+424 G
-430 SLRATKDL
+430 
-438 TKPPTGEAPGSW
+438 KPPAPEAPVSW

-463 GSAELTDSSQEQSR
+463 GSAGLSDPSR
-477 VPDPGLGMT
+477 PPETVVGMT

-491 PRLSSEAEAKVNAVS
+491 PRLSSEADTK
-506 SEPRLARVP
+506 EPRLARVP

-522 FSIPD
+522 LSIPD
-527 SSPESSNSPSWL
+527 SSPDNSN
-539 SRSSSYTR
+539 
-547 RLPSQP
+547 
-553 GNDFT
+553 
-558 SSTPSLLHSSSYGK
+558 SSSYGK
-572 RLDDPSVTSAN
+572 RLDDPTVTSAS
-583 TGTSASGLGH
+583 TGTSSAGLSR
-593 LNSVLS
+593 LNSILA
-599 QSDSEP
+599 Q
-605 RLLLPGQSSFLNKAN
+605 
-620 AFFSSYLKTS
+620 
-630 FSPRLPQEQKDPS
+630 RLPQEQTEKKDHS
-643 AVTSANSQAPTA
+643 AVTTSHSRSTA
-655 GEQETKQRRKSY
+655 TGEQEAKQRRKSY

-692 STQGVTLTDLVPL
+692 STQGVTLTDLQEAEKTMKTDNK
-705 IGLHSSHVT
+705 G
-714 SLSRRTWCL
+714 REKKEEEEKEKEREAKAKKGEEG
-723 QEVSW
+723 EVSW

-744 QPSGS
+744 QPAGTP
-749 SRPPAADKKGAHL
+749 RPQTSDRR
-762 PLKEDFSA
+762 DV
-770 YNSPLTCLI
+770 
-779 FTDAEASTG
+779 EASTG
-788 ENEMERWARE
+788 ESETERWARE

-813 TGESDDNEPSG
+813 TGESDDNDPSG
-824 EEEFSGSGLDPRV
+824 EEEFSGSGLD
-837 RTAAAFALFV
+837 TQQSLN
-847 FPSFFTHSVSRSD
+847 D
-860 SVISDLCSCTPSG
+860 SGVSDLCS
-873 RTARVTTAPLEGRP
+873 ARL
-887 KTLKRYPL
+887 
-895 SQIIL
+895 
-900 LCSLRGCLH
+900 
-909 VLRPRRKCVCL
+909 LRPFNDCTQGDGSDTNDFKK
-920 SVQLFEEVSRENSQ
+920 LFEEVSRENSQ

-941 TQRVVSQT
+941 TQRIISQT
-949 RLELEKA
+949 RLDLEKA

-961 RLSDCSAL
+961 RFTDCSAL

-974 KDRRMLERR
+974 KDRKMLERR
-983 LGELEEELK
+983 MAELEEELK

>member
-1 SRSEAAKQRRQDQL
+1 MAATDHSRSEAAKQRRQDQL
-15 QRWLGSETDR
+15 QRWLGSETDQ

-31 DTLSASGTRRAK
+31 EISSGSGTRRAK

-78 IDGLTALHQA
+78 VDGLTALHQA

-99 LVESGSDINRG
+99 LVENGSDVNRG

-123 CGFIQIVKFLIEH
+123 CGFIQIAKYLIEH

-153 ATEDAMERLLKEE
+153 ATEDAMERLLKAE
-166 IKKQGIDVDKARK
+166 IKKQGIDVDTARK
-179 EEERVMLQEATAVLA
+179 EEERIMLRDAMAVLA
-194 GGGTL
+194 GDGTL
-199 LPHPNTK
+199 TPHPNTK
-206 ATALHVASAK
+206 ATALHVAAAK

-223 VLLRCGVDVNSR
+223 VLLQCRVDVDCS
-235 DVDGWTPL
+235 DTDGWTPL

-249 GQEEVCGLLADSM
+249 GQEEVCSLLVDNM

-278 ADENLADALEE
+278 ADENLVDVLEE

-301 EKQTPVIDTSQQIPI
+301 EKQTPVIEPISHIPM
-316 VPVRARRSS
+316 VPVRPRRTSISRMSS
-325 KEKICLHEREKHPSP
+325 KEKICLHEREKHPPPPALQSSP
-340 ALPSG
+340 A
-345 PVEDEEEEGQTG
+345 EDEEEEGQAG
-357 QGQPQSQGKA
+357 QNQSQGQVKA

-388 KNRELIN
+388 KKREIIN

-401 NTSGL
+401 NTTNL
-406 LPTSMSLSS
+406 LPTSMSTSTTASQVKRELS
-415 AVSQMKKVK
+415 
-424 EVGHQA
+424 
-430 SLRATKDL
+430 
-438 TKPPTGEAPGSW
+438 KPPVTEAPGSW

-463 GSAELTDSSQEQSR
+463 GSAGLSDPSQDTSR
-477 VPDPGLGMT
+477 PPESGLGMS

-491 PRLSSEAEAKVNAVS
+491 PRLSSEADTK
-506 SEPRLARVP
+506 EPRLARVP
-515 PIPTRRL
+515 PNPTRRL

-527 SSPESSNSPSWL
+527 NTADNSN
-539 SRSSSYTR
+539 
-547 RLPSQP
+547 
-553 GNDFT
+553 
-558 SSTPSLLHSSSYGK
+558 SSSYGK
-572 RLDDPSVTSAN
+572 RLDDPTVTSAS
-583 TGTSASGLGH
+583 TGTNSAGLGR
-593 LNSVLS
+593 LNSVLA
-599 QSDSEP
+599 Q
-605 RLLLPGQSSFLNKAN
+605 
-620 AFFSSYLKTS
+620 
-630 FSPRLPQEQKDPS
+630 RLPQEQTEKKDQP
-643 AVTSANSQAPTA
+643 AITTSNSQSTTA

-692 STQGVTLTDLVPL
+692 STQGVTLTDLQEAEKT
-705 IGLHSSHVT
+705 IQTMKTDNKG
-714 SLSRRTWCL
+714 REKEEEKEKEAK
-723 QEVSW
+723 QKKGEEGEVSW

-744 QPSGS
+744 QPAGTP
-749 SRPPAADKKGAHL
+749 RPQTSDRR
-762 PLKEDFSA
+762 DV
-770 YNSPLTCLI
+770 
-779 FTDAEASTG
+779 EANTG
-788 ENEMERWARE
+788 ESETERWARE
-798 RRERRQA
+798 RNERRQV

-813 TGESDDNEPSG
+813 TGEGEDNDPSG
-824 EEEFSGSGLDPRV
+824 EDEFSTSGLNSQTDQRLSTRLDSSYSD
-837 RTAAAFALFV
+837 RT
-847 FPSFFTHSVSRSD
+847 
-860 SVISDLCSCTPSG
+860 
-873 RTARVTTAPLEGRP
+873 
-887 KTLKRYPL
+887 
-895 SQIIL
+895 
-900 LCSLRGCLH
+900 RGGGSET
-909 VLRPRRKCVCL
+909 KDFKK
-920 SVQLFEEVSRENSQ
+920 LFEEVSRENSQ

-941 TQRVVSQT
+941 TQRSVTQT
-949 RLELEKA
+949 RLDLEKA

-961 RLSDCSAL
+961 RLTDCSAL
-969 LELER
+969 LERER
-974 KDRRMLERR
+974 KERRMLERR
-983 LGELEEELK
+983 MAELEEELK
-992 VLVDLRADN
+992 VLVDLKADN

>member
-1 SRSEAAKQRRQDQL
+1 MAATDHSRSEAAKQRRQDQL
-15 QRWLGSETDR
+15 QRWLGSETDQ
-25 TGSEAR
+25 TGSDTR
-31 DTLSASGTRRAK
+31 DTSASGSGTRRRAR

-99 LVESGSDINRG
+99 LVESGSDVNRG

-123 CGFIQIVKFLIEH
+123 CGFIQIAKYLIEH

-153 ATEDAMERLLKEE
+153 ATEDAMERLLKGE
-166 IKKQGIDVDKARK
+166 IKKQAIDVDMARK
-179 EEERVMLQEATAVLA
+179 EEERVMLQDAMAVLA

-199 LPHPNTK
+199 TPHPNTK
-206 ATALHVASAK
+206 ATALHVSAAK

-223 VLLRCGVDVNSR
+223 VLLQCGVGVDVDSR
-235 DVDGWTPL
+235 DIDGWTPL
-243 HAAAHW
+243 HAGAHW
-249 GQEEVCGLLADSM
+249 GQEEVCSLLADNM

-278 ADENLADALEE
+278 ADEKLADTLEE

-301 EKQTPVIDTSQQIPI
+301 EKQTPVIETSPPVSM
-316 VPVRARRSS
+316 VPARTRRTSISRMSS
-325 KEKICLHEREKHPSP
+325 KEKICLHEREKHPPPALQSSP
-340 ALPSG
+340 A
-345 PVEDEEEEGQTG
+345 EDEEEEGQTG
-357 QGQPQSQGKA
+357 QRQPQSQGKA

-388 KNRELIN
+388 KNREIIN

-401 NTSGL
+401 NTTSL
-406 LPTSMSLSS
+406 LPTSMPTST
-415 AVSQMKKVK
+415 AASQVKKQDP
-424 EVGHQA
+424 G
-430 SLRATKDL
+430 
-438 TKPPTGEAPGSW
+438 KPPAPEAPGSW
-450 RTSLRKAGSSVTL
+450 RTSLKKAGSSVTL
-463 GSAELTDSSQEQSR
+463 GSAGLSDTSQDPSR
-477 VPDPGLGMT
+477 PTETVLGMT

-491 PRLSSEAEAKVNAVS
+491 PRLSSEADTK
-506 SEPRLARVP
+506 EPRLARVP

-527 SSPESSNSPSWL
+527 TSPDNSN
-539 SRSSSYTR
+539 
-547 RLPSQP
+547 
-553 GNDFT
+553 
-558 SSTPSLLHSSSYGK
+558 SSSYGK
-572 RLDDPSVTSAN
+572 RLDDPTVTSAN
-583 TGTSASGLGH
+583 TGTSSAGLSR
-593 LNSVLS
+593 LNSVLA
-599 QSDSEP
+599 Q
-605 RLLLPGQSSFLNKAN
+605 
-620 AFFSSYLKTS
+620 
-630 FSPRLPQEQKDPS
+630 RLPQEQTEKKDQT
-643 AVTSANSQAPTA
+643 AVPTSNSRSTTT
-655 GEQETKQRRKSY
+655 GEQEAKQRRKSY

-692 STQGVTLTDLVPL
+692 STQGVTLTDLQEAEKTMKTDNK
-705 IGLHSSHVT
+705 G
-714 SLSRRTWCL
+714 REKKEEEEKEKEKEAKAKKGEEG
-723 QEVSW
+723 EVSW

-744 QPSGS
+744 QPAGTP
-749 SRPPAADKKGAHL
+749 RPQTSDRR
-762 PLKEDFSA
+762 DV
-770 YNSPLTCLI
+770 
-779 FTDAEASTG
+779 EASTG
-788 ENEMERWARE
+788 ESETERWARE

-805 RARRKAQR
+805 RARRKAPR
-813 TGESDDNEPSG
+813 TGESDDNDPSG
-824 EEEFSGSGLDPRV
+824 EEEFSGSGQDPQ
-837 RTAAAFALFV
+837 TDQHL
-847 FPSFFTHSVSRSD
+847 SSRSFNDCTQGGGSD
-860 SVISDLCSCTPSG
+860 SKDF
-873 RTARVTTAPLEGRP
+873 
-887 KTLKRYPL
+887 KKM
-895 SQIIL
+895 
-900 LCSLRGCLH
+900 
-909 VLRPRRKCVCL
+909 
-920 SVQLFEEVSRENSQ
+920 FEDVSRENSQ

-941 TQRVVSQT
+941 TQRIISQT
-949 RLELEKA
+949 RLDLEKA

-961 RLSDCSAL
+961 RFTDCSAL
-969 LELER
+969 LDLER
-974 KDRRMLERR
+974 
-983 LGELEEELK
+983 K

>member
-1 SRSEAAKQRRQDQL
+1 MAATDHSRSEAAKQRRQDQL
-15 QRWLGSETDR
+15 QRWLGSDTDR
-25 TGSEAR
+25 TGPEAR
-31 DTLSASGTRRAK
+31 ETSSGSGTRRTK

-99 LVESGSDINRG
+99 LVESGSEVNRG

-123 CGFIQIVKFLIEH
+123 CGFIQITKYLIEH

-153 ATEDAMERLLKEE
+153 ATEDAMERLLKAE
-166 IKKQGIDVDKARK
+166 IKKQEIDVDKARK
-179 EEERVMLQEATAVLA
+179 EEERIMLQDAMAVLA

-199 LPHPNTK
+199 TPHPNTK
-206 ATALHVASAK
+206 ATALHVAAAK

-223 VLLRCGVDVNSR
+223 VLLQCGVDVDSR
-235 DVDGWTPL
+235 DIDSWTPL
-243 HAAAHW
+243 HAATHW
-249 GQEEVCGLLADSM
+249 GQEEVCTLLADNM

-278 ADENLADALEE
+278 ADEKLVDTLEE

-301 EKQTPVIDTSQQIPI
+301 EKQTPVIETNSQISM
-316 VPVRARRSS
+316 VPVRARRTSISRMSS
-325 KEKICLHEREKHPSP
+325 KDKICLHEREKHPPPALQSSP
-340 ALPSG
+340 A
-345 PVEDEEEEGQTG
+345 EDEEEESQVGQV
-357 QGQPQSQGKA
+357 QPQSQAKA

-388 KNRELIN
+388 KNREIIN

-401 NTSGL
+401 NTTSL
-406 LPTSMSLSS
+406 LPTSMS
-415 AVSQMKKVK
+415 AGTATGQVKKQ
-424 EVGHQA
+424 EP
-430 SLRATKDL
+430 S
-438 TKPPTGEAPGSW
+438 KPTTTEAPVSW

-463 GSAELTDSSQEQSR
+463 GTAGLSDSG
-477 VPDPGLGMT
+477 PDPSRPPVSGLGMT

-491 PRLSSEAEAKVNAVS
+491 PRLSSEADTK
-506 SEPRLARVP
+506 EPKLARVP

-527 SSPESSNSPSWL
+527 NSPDNS
-539 SRSSSYTR
+539 
-547 RLPSQP
+547 
-553 GNDFT
+553 N
-558 SSTPSLLHSSSYGK
+558 SSSYGK
-572 RLDDPSVTSAN
+572 RLDDPTL
-583 TGTSASGLGH
+583 TSASIGTSSSGLSR
-593 LNSVLS
+593 LNSVLA
-599 QSDSEP
+599 Q
-605 RLLLPGQSSFLNKAN
+605 RF
-620 AFFSSYLKTS
+620 
-630 FSPRLPQEQKDPS
+630 PQEQTEKKDQS
-643 AVTSANSQAPTA
+643 AVTTSNFSQSMTT

-692 STQGVTLTDLVPL
+692 STQGVTLTDLQEAEKTMK
-705 IGLHSSHVT
+705 T
-714 SLSRRTWCL
+714 SQTNKTDNKGREKKEEEEKEKEAKAKKGEEG
-723 QEVSW
+723 EVSW

-744 QPSGS
+744 QPAGTP
-749 SRPPAADKKGAHL
+749 RPQASDRR
-762 PLKEDFSA
+762 DV
-770 YNSPLTCLI
+770 
-779 FTDAEASTG
+779 EANTG
-788 ENEMERWARE
+788 ESETMRWARE

-813 TGESDDNEPSG
+813 TGESDDNDPSG
-824 EEEFSGSGLDPRV
+824 EEEFSGSGLDPQ
-837 RTAAAFALFV
+837 TDQHL
-847 FPSFFTHSVSRSD
+847 SSRSVASSND
-860 SVISDLCSCTPSG
+860 
-873 RTARVTTAPLEGRP
+873 RTLGGESET
-887 KTLKRYPL
+887 KDFK
-895 SQIIL
+895 
-900 LCSLRGCLH
+900 
-909 VLRPRRKCVCL
+909 K
-920 SVQLFEEVSRENSQ
+920 LFEEVSRENSQ

-941 TQRVVSQT
+941 TQRIISQT
-949 RLELEKA
+949 RLDLEKA

-961 RLSDCSAL
+961 RFTDCSAL
-969 LELER
+969 LDLER
-974 KDRRMLERR
+974 
-983 LGELEEELK
+983 K